1 VQLYAGPSED
11 FLADSVQKQI
21 AERLGDAFYNYYRFR
36 ASVSEFNSWKNSLMA
51 FAAQLRYSDVRDHGV
66 VLEMQL
72 PQSSA
77 RLDAFVFGQSPT
89 GTKGAVL
96 VELKQWSEAQPSDWD
111 RCVETFVGGAER
123 RMLHPCVQAQSYS
136 QYLEDMHTAFHPGPD
151 AVSISPC
158 AWLHNMHPGLAGAL
172 TDSKFAALLVD
183 VPLFLNND
191 ADALTGFFSDR
202 VGAGKGVEIMER
214 ALRGTHA
221 PSRKLLE
228 QTAAMVKGEPRYRL
242 IDDQI
247 MAYDAVLAAVR
258 RAQKGKSAKSVIV
271 VKGGPGTGK
280 SVIALNLLGILSKMN
295 VNVQHA
301 TGSKA
306 FTQNL
311 WKILGSR
318 SKAQIRYFNSYGQT
332 ETDGIDV
339 LLADEAHRIRPSS
352 NTRFTKAAARSDRSQ
367 VDELLDAARVSVFF
381 IDDHQTV
388 RPDEIGSTGLIHEAA
403 TRRQARYESI
413 DLRTQ
418 FRCAGSDEYV
428 DWVDQLLEI
437 RKTGV
442 RTIDPRAYGV
452 SLVAGPEELATWI
465 ASRTADGF
473 SARMMAGFCWPWSMP
488 DEKGILVDDVR
499 IGDFARPWNAKPDAK
514 RLAAGVPPAM
524 YWATDPAGVGQIGC
538 VYTAQGFEFDY
549 AGVIMG
555 PDLVIRDGMWLGQ
568 PSASRDTAVK
578 SKGAAR
584 FTDVVKNVYRVLM
597 TRGMKG
603 SALCILDDE
612 TREYVRQRLPIS
624 IN

>member
-1 VQLYAGPSED
+1 MQLYAGPSED

>member
-1 VQLYAGPSED
+1 MQLYAGPSED

-191 ADALTGFFSDR
+191 ADTLTGFFSDR
-202 VGAGKGVEIMER
+202 VGAGRGVEIMER

-549 AGVIMG
+549 AGVFMG
-555 PDLVIRDGMWLGQ
+555 PDLVVRDGMWLGQ

-578 SKGAAR
+578 SKGGAR